1 MLSLLVLAG
10 HSGPDDSAQNRPT
23 LTIVKRFFQEARMAR
38 KKINKPK
45 TLAQLIREGKSCK
58 EALEAVN
65 GPKDAPE
72 APNPPLEPK
81 AGLELPANN

>member
-1 MLSLLVLAG
+1 
-10 HSGPDDSAQNRPT
+10 
-23 LTIVKRFFQEARMAR
+23 MAR

-72 APNPPLEPK
+72 APTPPIEPK
-81 AGLELPANN
+81 AGVELPADN